1 MTTKMI
7 TTIKMEKNNQLTF
20 LSQIII
26 NATISKLQIIIII
39 IITKK
44 FEKHLQTKGLR

>member
-1 MTTKMI
+1 MI
-7 TTIKMEKNNQLTF
+7 TTRKMEKNNQLTF

-26 NATISKLQIIIII
+26 NATLSKLQKIIII

-44 FEKHLQTKGLR
+44 LKNIYKQKV